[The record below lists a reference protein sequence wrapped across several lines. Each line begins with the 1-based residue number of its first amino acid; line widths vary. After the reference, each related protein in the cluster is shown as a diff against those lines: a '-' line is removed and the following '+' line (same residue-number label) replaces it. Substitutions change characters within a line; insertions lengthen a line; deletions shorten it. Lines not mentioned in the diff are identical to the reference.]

1 MKTGRL
7 NKSISIYEL
16 TSTTDFS
23 GDVSEVWTL
32 AGTVRAEVT
41 QLDGSRLQLDGS
53 RFLNVTELVD
63 RVIYKIVT
71 WNNNYANNLR
81 VVYGSLT
88 LYPMRP
94 PTINTDRSGR
104 EVITIYGVT
113 KQ

>member
-7 NKSISIYEL
+7 NTSISIYEL

-41 QLDGSRLQLDGS
+41 QLDGSR
-53 RFLNVTELVD
+53 FLNVTELVD

-81 VVYGSLT
+81 VVFGSLT

-94 PTINTDRSGR
+94 PTINKDRSGR